1 MTAVIPV
8 FSPRCELDFVN
19 SLSRIPNLF
28 HFGREDSSSRF
39 VANHRL
45 FEDLSPGELAVL
57 FAHVQVTTIPKG
69 QPIFHEGSRPTGLF
83 FIIHGKAKVYKRG
96 LWNHE
101 QIVRLAGP
109 GDLLTLRATGSTPQY
124 VVSAA
129 ALEDAEILSIDMD
142 DFFSVIKAN
151 AAFAFKMIQ
160 LLALE
165 LDHAENRI
173 RDLAQMSVR
182 QRLADLLLNLHRIYH
197 EGSGDGSVGVRLS
210 REDLAN
216 CIGTATETVVR
227 LLSEFREKR
236 LLAVEGRSIFIL
248 DRERLERAARPDRL
262 VPITRID
269 KNQSLS

>member
-1 MTAVIPV
+1 M
-8 FSPRCELDFVN
+8 SN
-19 SLSRIPNLF
+19 
-28 HFGREDSSSRF
+28 RF
-39 VANHRL
+39 VANHHL
-45 FEDLSPGELAVL
+45 FEDLSPIELAAL

-83 FIIHGKAKVYKRG
+83 FVIHGKAKVSKRG

-109 GDLLTLRATGSTPQY
+109 GDLLTLRAVGGTPQL
-124 VVSAA
+124 VVSAT
-129 ALEDAEILSIDMD
+129 ALEDTDVLSIDMD
-142 DFFSVIKAN
+142 DFFNVIKTN
-151 AAFAFKMIQ
+151 VTFAFKMIE
-160 LLALE
+160 LLARE

-197 EGSGDGSVGVRLS
+197 DGSEDGSIGVKLS

-216 CIGTATETVVR
+216 CVGTATETVVR

-236 LLAVEGRSIFIL
+236 ILAVDGRSIFIL
-248 DRERLERAARPDRL
+248 DRERLERASRPDRL
-262 VPITRID
+262 FPIARID